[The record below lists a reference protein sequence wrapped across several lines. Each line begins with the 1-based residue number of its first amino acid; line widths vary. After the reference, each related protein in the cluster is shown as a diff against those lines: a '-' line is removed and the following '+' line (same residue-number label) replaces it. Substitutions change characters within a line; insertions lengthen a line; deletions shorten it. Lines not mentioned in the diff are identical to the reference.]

1 MWGHM
6 WSRIELHLGD
16 VFYIFVHM
24 LPQWFV
30 FFWYL
35 SQWCHGNMWA
45 LTLIS
50 PTAELMP
57 QWLYPQKQQK
67 TLTVHPETLD
77 FFGRCTMGLGSRLC
91 CGNNFPPV
99 CSFFFLSFSIPC
111 HYLHLTWCGNY
122 ALKSPPPHH
131 SSLRA
136 ARYRAAAFYGFDHF
150 NKRVDQRIAM
160 NLDFSNGNIKFI
172 LG

>member
-99 CSFFFLSFSIPC
+99 CIFFSFFQHSMSLSSSDLMWKLC
-111 HYLHLTWCGNY
+111 TEV
-122 ALKSPPPHH
+122 SPPPPFFSP
-131 SSLRA
+131 SSPLQSSS
-136 ARYRAAAFYGFDHF
+136 FLWFWSF
-150 NKRVDQRIAM
+150 
-160 NLDFSNGNIKFI
+160 
-172 LG
+172 